1 MNSEKSPYA
10 TTDFMVT
17 QSGDDLEIWVDWIP
31 AVDGDPELPVAA
43 RLEGKVLVVE
53 PVGEGLEESAPR
65 HVLDLSDD
73 VLEDLPKGLV
83 WYINGPSGVLGE
95 HRLVVEIAQPA

>member
-1 MNSEKSPYA
+1 MKSPFA

-17 QSGDDLEIWVDWIP
+17 QCGGDLESWVDWIP

-53 PVGEGLEESAPR
+53 PIGEGSDERAPR

-73 VLEDLPKGLV
+73 VLKDLPKGLV
-83 WYINGPSGVLGE
+83 WYINGPSGVIGE
-95 HRLVVEIAQPA
+95 HRLLVENAHAA

>member
-1 MNSEKSPYA
+1 MKNPFP

-17 QSGDDLEIWVDWIP
+17 QSGGDLEIWVDWIP
-31 AVDGDPELPVAA
+31 SVDGDPELPVSA

-53 PVGEGLEESAPR
+53 PIGDGVEERAPR

-73 VLEDLPKGLV
+73 VLQDLPKGLV
-83 WYINGPSGVLGE
+83 WYINGPSGGLGE
-95 HRLVVEIAQPA
+95 HRLAVKVAQAA